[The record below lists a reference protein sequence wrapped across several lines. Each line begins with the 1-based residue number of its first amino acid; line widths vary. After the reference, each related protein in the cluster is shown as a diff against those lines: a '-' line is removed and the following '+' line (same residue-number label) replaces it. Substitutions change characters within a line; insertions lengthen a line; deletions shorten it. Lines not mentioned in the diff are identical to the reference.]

1 MRYVPECI
9 PIFGPPARAWF
20 DEGQVPPDMEQAAQ
34 AEIRKAA
41 IELRS
46 IEKSYAAGATGPV
59 RALARV
65 SLEIRDGEL
74 FTLLGPS
81 GCGKTTLLRVIGGFE
96 PVTRGQV
103 LLFGDDL
110 GRQPPHC
117 RPINTV
123 FQHYALFPHLTV
135 EENVAFGP
143 EMLGWPHAK
152 IRESVQQALS
162 LVRMTRFAGR
172 RPGELSGGQQQRAAL
187 ARALASR
194 PRVLLLDEPLS
205 ALDLKLRQSMRLE
218 LKELQAHTG
227 ITFVFVT
234 HDQEEALTM
243 SDRLAVM
250 RAGEVQ
256 QVGTPE
262 EIYEGPVNSFVAEF
276 IGDTNLIPATVDAV
290 EGFLARCSFPGGSL
304 TVAQAGGKSP
314 GDRVTL
320 VVRPEKLRI
329 SASRDPDDSGVIE
342 GKVLDRVYLG
352 TDTSLRILSGNALTL
367 VARQQNSGFGRNF
380 ASENARVWIRP
391 APGSVRMLGD

>member
-1 MRYVPECI
+1 MY
-9 PIFGPPARAWF
+9 GSPARVWSV
-20 DEGQVPPDMEQAAQ
+20 EGQAPPDAQQAA
-34 AEIRKAA
+34 AA
-41 IELRS
+41 KVRTAAMELKS
-46 IEKSYAAGATGPV
+46 IEKSYATGAAGPV
-59 RALARV
+59 RALNRV
-65 SLEIRDGEL
+65 SLHIRDGEL

-96 PVTRGQV
+96 PVSRGQV
-103 LLFGDDL
+103 LLFGNDL
-110 GRQPPHC
+110 GYLPPHC

-143 EMLGWPHAK
+143 EMLGWSRRK
-152 IRESVQQALS
+152 IRESVRHVLS
-162 LVRMTRFAGR
+162 LVQMEPFAGR
-172 RPGELSGGQQQRAAL
+172 RPGELSGGQQQRIAL

-218 LKELQAHTG
+218 LKDLQARTG
-227 ITFVFVT
+227 ITFIFVT
-234 HDQEEALTM
+234 HDQEEALIM

-250 RAGEVQ
+250 RAGEIQ

-262 EIYEGPVNSFVAEF
+262 EIYEGPVNRFVAEF
-276 IGDTNLIPATVDAV
+276 IGDTNIIPASV
-290 EGFLARCSFPGGSL
+290 EALDGSLARCSFPGGRL
-304 TVAQAGGKSP
+304 TVANAGGKSP

-329 SASRDPDDSGVIE
+329 SASRDPDDCEVFE
-342 GKVLDRVYLG
+342 GRALDRVYLG
-352 TDTSLRILSGNALTL
+352 TDTRLRILVGNAITL
-367 VARQQNSGFGRNF
+367 VARQQNSGFGRNL
-380 ASENARVWIRP
+380 AARNARVWIRP

>member
-1 MRYVPECI
+1 MY
-9 PIFGPPARAWF
+9 GSPARVWSV
-20 DEGQVPPDMEQAAQ
+20 EGQAPPDAQQAA
-34 AEIRKAA
+34 AA
-41 IELRS
+41 KVRTAAMELKS
-46 IEKSYAAGATGPV
+46 IEKSYATGAAGPV
-59 RALARV
+59 RALNRV
-65 SLEIRDGEL
+65 SLHIRDGEL

-96 PVTRGQV
+96 PVSRGQV
-103 LLFGDDL
+103 LLFGNDL
-110 GRQPPHC
+110 GYLPPHC

-143 EMLGWPHAK
+143 EMLGWSRRK
-152 IRESVQQALS
+152 IRESVRHVLS
-162 LVRMTRFAGR
+162 LVQMEPFAGR
-172 RPGELSGGQQQRAAL
+172 RPGELSGGQQQRIAL

-218 LKELQAHTG
+218 LKDLQARTG
-227 ITFVFVT
+227 ITFIFVT
-234 HDQEEALTM
+234 HDQEEALIM

-250 RAGEVQ
+250 RAGEIQ

-262 EIYEGPVNSFVAEF
+262 EIYEGPVNRFVAEF
-276 IGDTNLIPATVDAV
+276 IGDTNIIPASVEAVDKS
-290 EGFLARCSFPGGSL
+290 LARCSFPGGRL
-304 TVAQAGGKSP
+304 TVANAGGKSP

-329 SASRDPDDSGVIE
+329 SASRDPDDGEVFE
-342 GKVLDRVYLG
+342 GRALDRVYLG
-352 TDTSLRILSGNALTL
+352 TDTRLRILVGNALTL
-367 VARQQNSGFGRNF
+367 VARQQNSGFGRNL
-380 ASENARVWIRP
+380 AARNARVWIRP